1 LTQQPVQ
8 PRLWAFGFGLW
19 ADEAEQA
26 KRKRKSIRGMKF
38 ATADFHWLRVE
49 FVRPLQL
56 SQPGQAGRLIRFHFS
71 L

>member
-1 LTQQPVQ
+1 
-8 PRLWAFGFGLW
+8 
-19 ADEAEQA
+19 
-26 KRKRKSIRGMKF
+26 MKF